1 MGWVS
6 PSTLLFYWIQNLVQL
21 TFDMGIPKTLR
32 AIIIHSLW
40 VWTFHQ
46 FNMLNSALLRG
57 SQRFNQ
63 VLVQI
68 RFRAF
73 ALRNFIESKMISLY
87 VESLPELGE
96 QLELLLSCWESN
108 HSDSLHHKNKRNIK
122 RNKINHNNTR
132 IYVKISKIKRK
143 ITSLKKDFHPMK
155 NCYN

>member
-21 TFDMGIPKTLR
+21 TFDMGIPETLR
-32 AIIIHSLW
+32 AIIIHSLG

-96 QLELLLSCWESN
+96 QLELLLS
-108 HSDSLHHKNKRNIK
+108 DSLHQKNKKNIK

-143 ITSLKKDFHPMK
+143 ITSLKKDFHHMK
-155 NCYN
+155 NCDN